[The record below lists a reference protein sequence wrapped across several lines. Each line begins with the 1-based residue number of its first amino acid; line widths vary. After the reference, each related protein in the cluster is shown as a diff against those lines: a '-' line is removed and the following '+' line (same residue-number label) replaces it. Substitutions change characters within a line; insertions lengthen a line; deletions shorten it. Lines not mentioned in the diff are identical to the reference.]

1 MATQQVS
8 SPSSLACV
16 SMSPTE
22 PLLLPRLLSLFTFLC
37 YTGVES
43 PTHEIRADAA
53 PSARSAKS
61 IIITLAN
68 RHTFDRP
75 VEILIHPSGT
85 GHRAGPLEA
94 CGREEVLIPWGADMW
109 PLVQWPARWRAGD
122 RGQRQETN

>member
-1 MATQQVS
+1 M
-8 SPSSLACV
+8 
-16 SMSPTE
+16 
-22 PLLLPRLLSLFTFLC
+22 FLC
-37 YTGVES
+37 HSGVES

-85 GHRAGPLEA
+85 TRQAGPLGGLWEGGGA
-94 CGREEVLIPWGADMW
+94 DPVGQRYAASPGRGGGYSREETSNSGPWKPDSSW
-109 PLVQWPARWRAGD
+109 Q
-122 RGQRQETN
+122 N